1 MATCDVLS
9 EPVCG
14 VEDADLLDDRE
25 DHQTGG
31 LPPRLK
37 GLWLHCFAV
46 TEDCED
52 LTETGVLTSPLVT
65 VVSDDVRDGVTAS
78 SANKLSAAFTYKE
91 KPDSSIHRLGGL
103 GGLEGTNMQRKQ
115 PVGRG

>member
-25 DHQTGG
+25 DHQTEG

-37 GLWLHCFAV
+37 GLWLHCVAV
-46 TEDCED
+46 TEDCQD
-52 LTETGVLTSPLVT
+52 LTQTGVLTSPLDH
-65 VVSDDVRDGVTAS
+65 SDDVRDGVSAS

-91 KPDSSIHRLGGL
+91 KPDSSIHRLGEL
-103 GGLEGTNMQRKQ
+103 
-115 PVGRG
+115 

>member
-37 GLWLHCFAV
+37 GLWLHCVAV
-46 TEDCED
+46 TEDC
-52 LTETGVLTSPLVT
+52 
-65 VVSDDVRDGVTAS
+65 
-78 SANKLSAAFTYKE
+78 
-91 KPDSSIHRLGGL
+91 
-103 GGLEGTNMQRKQ
+103 
-115 PVGRG
+115 